1 MRLYSQLTSGQIL
14 FSALSNWEFFMAK
27 DKETGGWKNLI
38 KELSNTTHLFEM
50 KWRPERG
57 RRKGSREGGMARPC
71 TWPSLGPAEM
81 SRPNRG
87 WVTTSLLRGWPK
99 AWRGGCNPRRQSWSS
114 ARVRRGKNPF
124 CSYKLL
130 GLAALLKQNLPETST
145 FPQSESLAFAWVL
158 QWAKCLHTWAHLKK
172 KKFILY
178 GVAKS
183 WTRFSD

>member
-1 MRLYSQLTSGQIL
+1 MTNPLFLPEHFFFFLKRDLKISTPIMRLYSQLTSGQIL

-71 TWPSLGPAEM
+71 TWPGLGPAEV

-87 WVTTSLLRGWPK
+87 WVTTSLLRGWPE
-99 AWRGGCNPRRQSWSS
+99 AWRGGRNPRRQSWSS

-124 CSYKLL
+124 CSHKLL
-130 GLAALLKQNLPETST
+130 FGSSPKTEPS
-145 FPQSESLAFAWVL
+145 
-158 QWAKCLHTWAHLKK
+158 
-172 KKFILY
+172 
-178 GVAKS
+178 
-183 WTRFSD
+183 RD

>member
-99 AWRGGCNPRRQSWSS
+99 AWRVGVTPGGSPGPQWEWGEERILSFW
-114 ARVRRGKNPF
+114 
-124 CSYKLL
+124 SYKLL
-130 GLAALLKQNLPETST
+130 GLAALLKQNLPETSI
-145 FPQSESLAFAWVL
+145 FPQRESLAFAWVL
-158 QWAKCLHTWAHLKK
+158 QWVKRLHKWAHS
-172 KKFILY
+172 F
-178 GVAKS
+178 
-183 WTRFSD
+183 